1 MSSPKQSNRPTS
13 GRKELRCAI
22 YTRKSSEEGLEQ
34 SFNSL
39 EAQREAC
46 ESYVKSQAHEGWVLI
61 PDHFDDGGFSGGN
74 IDRPGLQ
81 QLMGLVDRGEVD
93 IIVVYK
99 IDRLTRS
106 LMDFAKLAEEFEKH
120 DVSFVSITQSLN
132 TKDSMGRLMLN
143 VLLSFAQFERE
154 LTGERIRDKFA
165 ASKKR
170 GMFMGGPVPLGYD
183 LRDRQLIVNPAEAET
198 VRKIFDLYLEL
209 GNVRLVE
216 EELRRLGFR
225 TKSYV
230 ARSGRQ
236 MGDLSF
242 TRGHL
247 YKILGNPLYIGEISH
262 KGERHPG
269 QHDAITD
276 KVIWDRVQ
284 EMLGDNT
291 QGKRQRANAREPS
304 LLAGL
309 LVDEFGNKLTATH
322 AVKVGKR
329 YRYYTSKPSVARGA
343 HNQPVSGYR
352 IPASEIE
359 PVVLREIIAFLR
371 DANRLTDALGF
382 GQATPDVI
390 DRMRTGGLRLA
401 STVQA
406 ALPGLQRELIEE
418 TVADVELTEAGFEI
432 HLNPDALRRQLL
444 SEPASGEGDVAVVVI
459 KVAAQLTRHGMANR
473 LVVKEQARRADG
485 VSDEPLIRAIAC
497 GRAWFEEL
505 ASGRASSFGEIAAR
519 VGVTDRY
526 VSRIVDLAF
535 LAPDVVGA
543 VLNGEQ
549 AAEVTVKSLTVD
561 GSVPMLW
568 DEQQRSLGLDVR

>member
-1 MSSPKQSNRPTS
+1 MGRATPSNRPTS

-46 ESYVKSQAHEGWVLI
+46 ENYVKSQAHEGWVLI

-74 IDRPGLQ
+74 IDRPGLK

-165 ASKKR
+165 ASKNR

-183 LRDRQLIVNPAEAET
+183 LKDRQLIVNPAEAET

-209 GNVRLVE
+209 GIVRLVE
-216 EELRRLGFR
+216 EELRRLGLR
-225 TKSYV
+225 TKSYI
-230 ARSGRQ
+230 ARSGKQ
-236 MGDLSF
+236 MGGQPF
-242 TRGHL
+242 ARGHL
-247 YKILGNPLYIGEISH
+247 YKILGNPLYVGDISH
-262 KGERHPG
+262 KGERHKG
-269 QHDAITD
+269 LHDAIVDT
-276 KVIWDRVQ
+276 VIWDRVQ
-284 EMLGDNT
+284 AMLGDNT
-291 QGKRQRANAREPS
+291 QGKRQRANAKESS

-322 AVKVGKR
+322 AVKGGRR
-329 YRYYTSKPSVARGA
+329 YRYYTSKPSVARGK

-359 PVVLREIIAFLR
+359 PVVLREIIELLR
-371 DANRLTDALGF
+371 DANRLTDALAL
-382 GQATPDVI
+382 GQSKPDLI
-390 DRMRTGGLRLA
+390 NRMHTGGSRFA
-401 STVQA
+401 STLET
-406 ALPGLQRELIEE
+406 ALPGVQRDLIEQIVDE
-418 TVADVELTEAGFEI
+418 VALTEAGFEI
-432 HLNPDALRRQLL
+432 HLNRRALCEELLGEAPSDEDAQ
-444 SEPASGEGDVAVVVI
+444 DVATVAI
-459 KVAAQLTRHGMANR
+459 KVSAQLTRHGMANR
-473 LVVKEQARRADG
+473 LVVEGQAPLASG

-505 ASGRASSFGEIAAR
+505 SSGRASSFGEIAKR

-535 LAPDVVGA
+535 LAPELVEAMLAGEGLGDVS
-543 VLNGEQ
+543 
-549 AAEVTVKSLTVD
+549 VKSLTVERILPAD
-561 GSVPMLW
+561 WASQKGVI
-568 DEQQRSLGLDVR
+568 